1 MSAPVESDWTPPVDP
16 DLQEILHGAQID
28 SMEKRYTV
36 ALAKHLWF
44 HQNALRI
51 DGSMSGVRLSFA
63 LSYWYRLGQEY
74 PPAME
79 KLKEAR
85 DVAKAEV
92 LAGTKVFESFHD
104 FSAINKTLG
113 EDDETRRLF
122 VWLDQQSENTAKKIF
137 HVAMPAL
144 IKAEEL
150 QLCGKYLEPKRSYDL
165 SKNLFRMDRAST
177 RSEEHREMQID
188 FTKKRFANSVSI
200 LIGLLV
206 VNNRFDEAKEIMVD
220 AKKEWLDAS
229 FHSALDMALCGHVP
243 QPWP

>member
-1 MSAPVESDWTPPVDP
+1 MPTHVESDWTPPVDP
-16 DLQEILHGAQID
+16 DLQEILHGAQLD
-28 SMEKRYTV
+28 AMEKRYTI
-36 ALAKHLWF
+36 ALEKHLWF
-44 HQNALRI
+44 HLNALRI
-51 DGSMSGVRLSFA
+51 DSAMSGVRLSFA
-63 LSYWYRLGQEY
+63 LSYWYRLGQAY

-85 DVAKAEV
+85 DVAKSEV
-92 LAGTKVFESFHD
+92 LAGAKVSESFRD

-113 EDDETRRLF
+113 EDDETCKLF
-122 VWLDQQSENTAKKIF
+122 VWLDQQSEDTAKKVF

-150 QLCGKYLEPKRSYDL
+150 QLCGKYLESKRSYEL
-165 SKNLFRMDRAST
+165 NKNLFRMDRTST
-177 RSEEHREMQID
+177 RSETHREMQIE
-188 FTKKRFANSVSI
+188 FSKKRFTNSVST

-220 AKKEWLDAS
+220 AKKEWVDAS